1 MVEKMFAEPRRIVT
15 GHSSSGAAIV
25 VADSLIRTE
34 PILAQARHAVLY
46 ETHAF
51 PASNDEWNDPISI
64 GTKDLANGDGIVLR
78 VVDFPPETVTVRV
91 CTSRIAETRADS
103 PLDVQMFHRTVSLDF
118 AILHKGRISCI
129 LDDNVQID
137 MAEGDV
143 CVQRGT
149 VHGWTNGSA
158 EPARVFFVLSAANP
172 VTAGGQTLQATGY
185 EKRDVESG
193 GN

>member
-25 VADSLIRTE
+25 VADSLIPTE

-78 VVDFPPETVTVRV
+78 VVDFPPETVT
-91 CTSRIAETRADS
+91 
-103 PLDVQMFHRTVSLDF
+103 MFHRTVSLDF
-118 AILHKGRISCI
+118 AILHKGRISCT
-129 LDDNVQID
+129 LDDMVQID

-149 VHGWTNGSA
+149 IHGWTNSSA
-158 EPARVFFVLSAANP
+158 EPARVFFVLSAADP
-172 VTAGGQTLQATGY
+172 VRIGGQTLQATGY
-185 EKRDVESG
+185 EKRDVASG